1 MKGHPSV
8 ARRKSRPVSGQSSS
22 PAKPSAQSSFFS
34 KRVLLACL
42 VLIAASVAVYA
53 PVRNFRFVMW
63 DDPEYVLD
71 NVLVAG
77 GLTWQGAQWAL
88 TSTDAANWHPD
99 RKSV

>member
-1 MKGHPSV
+1 MKGHQSA
-8 ARRKSRPVSGQSSS
+8 ARRKSRSVSGQSSS
-22 PAKPSAQSSFFS
+22 PTKPSAQSSVRANSFLS

-71 NVLVAG
+71 NVHVAQ
-77 GLTWQGAQWAL
+77 GLTWQGARWAL
-88 TSTDAANWHPD
+88 TSTDAAN
-99 RKSV
+99 